1 MGGEK
6 VVCTTFAAVIY
17 LHKEVANSQRY
28 MRGMERRNYMCST
41 IYFFQAGKNEVVSEC
56 VNQLKMVCRAS
67 QNRIIAGMKLK
78 PKDRALEK
86 FLPLHRE

>member
-41 IYFFQAGKNEVVSEC
+41 VYFFFKQERMRWFQNVLISSKWYVGH
-56 VNQLKMVCRAS
+56 LKT
-67 QNRIIAGMKLK
+67 G
-78 PKDRALEK
+78 
-86 FLPLHRE
+86 